1 MVDCLLLGQEYLMFF
16 VSDKRLNQRNQKEQD
31 SEMLLNPLYFKFVV
45 RNEIQLGELKEGEY

>member
-1 MVDCLLLGQEYLMFF
+1 MVDCLLLGQVHLTFF

>member
-1 MVDCLLLGQEYLMFF
+1 MVDCLLLGQVYLTFF

>member
-1 MVDCLLLGQEYLMFF
+1 MVDCLLLGQVYLTFF

-31 SEMLLNPLYFKFVV
+31 SEMLLNPLHFKFVV